1 MKTNALYKR
10 IFNRQ
15 RLPAALPLGCYQK
28 KMNKG
33 EDKMKTLMKVLG
45 IMMIAL
51 VALTACSPN
60 PSGNDNDKNAFYIPT
75 DLKAKAGE
83 YTLMTE
89 NEVTG
94 EGYIESGKL
103 VITENDVTATL
114 TVGDS
119 TAYIFGTTDSLKEFY
134 NIARN
139 TDVNSVAI
147 PDSYGT
153 GFTSFIISSAT
164 YRFDWQKSVIK
175 DDMGVFSIIGTGTRT
190 DYYMQP
196 AN

>member
-1 MKTNALYKR
+1 MPYIR
-10 IFNRQ
+10 ESSIGSGFQ
-15 RLPAALPLGCYQK
+15 PLCLWGVIK

-33 EDKMKTLMKVLG
+33 ENKMKTLMKVLG

-60 PSGNDNDKNAFYIPT
+60 PGGNDNDKNAFYIT
-75 DLKAKAGE
+75 HDMKNRAGE
-83 YTLMTE
+83 YTLLTE

-103 VITENDVTATL
+103 VITEDDVTATL

-134 NIARN
+134 NKARDV
-139 TDVNSVAI
+139 DVNSVYVSGGDGVAI
-147 PDSYGT
+147 T
-153 GFTSFIISSAT
+153 RIKISSAT
-164 YRFDWQKSVIK
+164 YEFDWQSFSLK
-175 DDMGVFSIIGTGTRT
+175 DNMGVFRIVGNGPTTV
-190 DYYMQP
+190 YYMQ
-196 AN
+196 ATN